1 MSVTKAKCIGYLG
14 TKTGIADPI
23 FATLVQREQN
33 LGNKNFFD
41 LFGGGGSMS
50 SFFAEAGW
58 NVLYNE
64 FNNNIKSLFEY
75 IVLDKLPE
83 DFWTKPEWVSR
94 EKFKDV
100 VTNQSK
106 YDPWFVG
113 YCQACWS
120 FSGTQDSYMYGDLYE
135 EYKKL
140 VHDCYV
146 YHEEGQPQQE
156 AIDAYNKLKKVISE
170 LKFYG
175 ESVPF
180 ETDLP
185 LFRMTSISEIKGWAN
200 QSLKSIV
207 DIWNRYNEDNKF
219 SSAQELN
226 SYLKKNA
233 KDSKAYQEFSI
244 IYTFIQ
250 SFGRLE
256 WNSKLISLQA
266 LRGLTNNTTGQI
278 TFKWGSYD
286 DVEIPDGSLVYCDPP
301 YAKTA
306 SYASNSGEGFD
317 HGKFWQW
324 VREKSK
330 TCSVYV
336 SEETAPD
343 DFYSILDIPLARGL
357 GSGQKD
363 GGKKIAIEKLFV
375 HESKLTDKDK
385 QDLGL

>member
-14 TKTGIADPI
+14 TKNGIADPI
-23 FATLVQREQN
+23 LATLIQRESN
-33 LGNKNFFD
+33 LDNKNFYD

-75 IVLDKLPE
+75 IVLDKLP
-83 DFWTKPEWVSR
+83 DTFWTKPEWVSR

-100 VTNQSK
+100 VTNQDK
-106 YDPWFVG
+106 YEPWFVG

-120 FSGTQDSYMYGDLYE
+120 FSGTQDSYMYGELYE

-146 YHEEGQPQQE
+146 YWENGQPQQE
-156 AIDAYNKLKKVISE
+156 AIDAYDKLKNIISN
-170 LKFYG
+170 LTFYN
-175 ESVPF
+175 ESLSF
-180 ETDLP
+180 EEDLP
-185 LFRMTSISEIKGWAN
+185 LYRMTSLNEIKGWAN
-200 QSLKSIV
+200 QALKILA
-207 DIWNRYNEDNKF
+207 DIWNRNNPDNQVK
-219 SSAQELN
+219 SAQELN
-226 SYLKKNA
+226 TYLKKNA
-233 KDSKAYQEFSI
+233 KDSPVTKDFVVL
-244 IYTFIQ
+244 YTFIQ

-256 WNSKLISLQA
+256 WNSKIVSLEP
-266 LRGLTNNTTGQI
+266 LRGLTKNTTGQI

-286 DVEIPDGSLVYCDPP
+286 EVEIPDGSLVYCDPP

-306 SYASNSGEGFD
+306 SYASNSEGGFD

-363 GGKKIAIEKLFV
+363 GGKKVVIEKLFV

-385 QDLGL
+385 QNLGL